1 MIYIIVFIA
10 LFVLELAY
18 FKVADK
24 YNIIDK
30 PNQRSSHSTITL
42 RGGGIIFAISVLL
55 FFVLSKFQY
64 PYFVIGMLGVSA
76 ISFVDD
82 IKPQTRTVRFLFQ
95 ILAVSLMFYQVDM
108 FTAQPFWVWLI
119 ALIFVVGIN
128 NAYNFMDG
136 INGITSLYSFT
147 VLGGLYLVN
156 NQLPAEQQFN
166 NDIIYYLALGNLV
179 FAYFNCRKKAKCF
192 AGDVGSV
199 SMAFTLLFLSLWIIL
214 KTNNIIFIL
223 FYALYGVDTVLTIL
237 IRLKNKENILEA
249 HRKHAFQLL
258 SNEFKRPQI
267 LVSVLFMI
275 VQAVITYGVTQVW
288 QQPEEKQLMFAII
301 VLVVPAIIYGIIKY
315 KAYKLQLT

>member
-18 FKVADK
+18 FKIADK

-30 PNQRSSHSTITL
+30 PNQRSSHSAITL
-42 RGGGIIFAISVLL
+42 RGGGIIFAVSVLL
-55 FFVLSKFQY
+55 FFVLNKFQY

-108 FTAQPFWVWLI
+108 FTAQPLWVWLI
-119 ALIFVVGIN
+119 ALVFVVGIN

-156 NQLPAEQQFN
+156 NQLPVEQQFN

-214 KTNNIIFIL
+214 KTNNVIFIL

-249 HRKHAFQLL
+249 HRKHVFQLL
-258 SNEFKRPQI
+258 SNEFKTPQI

-275 VQAVITYGVTQVW
+275 VQAAITYGVTQVW
-288 QQPEEKQLMFAII
+288 QQPEEKQLIFAVV
-301 VLVVPAIIYGIIKY
+301 VLFVPAIIYGIIKY

>member
-18 FKVADK
+18 FKIADK

-30 PNQRSSHSTITL
+30 PNQRSSHSAITL

-55 FFVLSKFQY
+55 FFILNQFQY

-76 ISFVDD
+76 ISFIDD
-82 IKPQTRTVRFLFQ
+82 IKPQTRSVRFLFQ
-95 ILAVSLMFYQVDM
+95 ILAVFLMFYQVDM
-108 FTAQPFWVWLI
+108 FSTQPIWIWLI

-166 NDIIYYLALGNLV
+166 NNIIYYLALGNLV

-199 SMAFTLLFLSLWIIL
+199 SMAFTLLFLSIWVIL

-237 IRLKNKENILEA
+237 IRLKNKENILEP
-249 HRKHAFQLL
+249 HRKHVFQLL
-258 SNEFKRPQI
+258 CNEFKNSQI

-275 VQAVITYGVTQVW
+275 VQGAITYGVTQVW
-288 QQPEEKQLMFAII
+288 QQPEEKQLIFAAV
-301 VLVVPAIIYGIIKY
+301 VLVIPAIIYGIIKY